1 MKTKRA
7 FFFSVALSALLI
19 GGNVDAQRLKP
30 KLDAELVAIAND
42 VSQPLASLSV
52 LAVRG
57 GKVVYQK
64 QFGHR
69 YIDTKNPA
77 NSKLAN
83 EATLYRIASISKLVT
98 TLGVM
103 KLIEDGKL
111 ALDADV
117 SEYLGYRLR
126 NPAFPDDP
134 ITLRM
139 LLSHTSSLRDDA
151 GYNFAAK
158 LKVDLKDV
166 LLPEGRLFANGDAW
180 AKHAKPGTYFQ
191 YANFPWGVI
200 GTIMEKVTGERF
212 DRLMRRLILDPMDLR
227 GGFHPADF
235 TKSELDNT
243 ATLYRKATEIDGKE
257 VWNSAGPWVAQVSD
271 YVKAA
276 ALPRA
281 LPDYAIGTNGTL
293 FAPHGNC
300 HLSAAGMGEIMLM
313 LMNGGMAGG
322 KQILR
327 KTSIELMLS
336 QQWRYD
342 GTGKNGSSEYG
353 GHPDAMN
360 AWGLGNQHYLDVSGP
375 AAGDRLVEDGGFRA
389 VGHMGDAYGLTASLV
404 LDREKKNGM
413 IFLIG
418 GPGVDPET
426 TRGKYSAQYR
436 YEEKIHT
443 ALYRHAIAGG
453 AK

>member
-166 LLPEGRLFANGDAW
+166 LLPEGRLFANGGAW

-200 GTIMEKVTGERF
+200 GTIMERVTGERF

-235 TKSELDNT
+235 AKSELDNT
-243 ATLYRKATEIDGKE
+243 AALYRKATEIDGRE

-271 YVKAA
+271 YVTAA

-281 LPDYAIGTNGTL
+281 LPDYTVGTNGTL

-300 HLSAAGMGEIMLM
+300 HLSAAGMGKIMLM
-313 LMNGGMAGG
+313 LMNDGMAGG
-322 KQILR
+322 KQILMKASVQR
-327 KTSIELMLS
+327 MLS
-336 QQWRYD
+336 QQWRHD

-375 AAGDRLVEDGGFRA
+375 AAGDRLVEGGGFRA
-389 VGHMGDAYGLTASLV
+389 AGHMGDAYGLTASLV
-404 LDREKKNGM
+404 FDREKKNGM
-413 IFLIG
+413 IFLVG

-443 ALYRHAIAGG
+443 ALHRHAIAGS

>member
-1 MKTKRA
+1 MKTQRA

-19 GGNVDAQRLKP
+19 GGNVDAQQKIP
-30 KLDAELVAIAND
+30 KLDAELAAIAND
-42 VSQPLASLSV
+42 ASQPLASLSV

-69 YIDTKNPA
+69 FIGTKNPA
-77 NSKLAN
+77 NSRPAN
-83 EATLYRIASISKLVT
+83 QATLYRIASISKLIT

-103 KLIEDGKL
+103 KLIEDGKP
-111 ALDADV
+111 ALDTDV
-117 SEYLGYRLR
+117 SEYLGYKLR
-126 NPAFPDDP
+126 NPNFPDDP

-166 LLPEGRLFANGDAW
+166 LLPDGRLFADGGAW
-180 AKHAKPGTYFQ
+180 AKNAKPGAYFQ
-191 YANFPWGVI
+191 YANLPWGLV

-235 TKSELDNT
+235 AKSELDNT
-243 ATLYRKATEIDGKE
+243 AALYRKAAEIDGKE
-257 VWNSAGPWVAQVSD
+257 VWNSAGPWVAQVND
-271 YVKAA
+271 YATTA
-276 ALPRA
+276 PLPRA

-300 HLSAAGMGEIMLM
+300 HLSAAGLGKIMSM
-313 LMNGGMAGG
+313 LMNEGKVGG
-322 KQILR
+322 KRILK
-327 KTSIELMLS
+327 KTSVEQMLS

-342 GTGKNGSSEYG
+342 GSGKNGSSEYG

-375 AAGDRLVEDGGFRA
+375 GSGDRLIEGGGFRA

-404 LDREKKNGM
+404 FDRAKKNGM

-436 YEEKIHT
+436 YEEQIHT
-443 ALYRHAIAGG
+443 AIYRHAIAGG
-453 AK
+453 TK